1 MIKAKSNSQAKVG
14 FPYSSS
20 LEAKQLAYAKQL
32 EHVSI
37 NERIQLASNKL
48 VREGELMNMTQ
59 AEIMNRLR
67 LLQEELKKQNVQAG
81 LIPFNKT
88 SSPISWLEQVEEKAS
103 RTPSTGARSRTHS
116 LGSLFQEMATKE
128 LKKTPPIK
136 TKERKPSKLE
146 DEIKKTKE
154 KIEGKARAKSLDVD
168 HQVGHSK
175 AEKNARHYKKVES
188 EYSTLFDNKED
199 FKNAMKIVNELP
211 SNKKVEYMSQ
221 KIASGRK

>member
-1 MIKAKSNSQAKVG
+1 MNKVKSTHL
-14 FPYSSS
+14 YSSS

-32 EHVSI
+32 KQVSI

-103 RTPSTGARSRTHS
+103 RAPSIEARSRTQS
-116 LGSLFQEMATKE
+116 LNALFQEMATKE
-128 LKKTPPIK
+128 LKKTPPIEA
-136 TKERKPSKLE
+136 KEGKPDKLK

-154 KIEGKARAKSLDVD
+154 KIEGKAKARSKSLDDVD
-168 HQVGHSK
+168 HQVGHSQ
-175 AEKNARHYKKVES
+175 AEKNANNYQKVRAA
-188 EYSTLFDNKED
+188 YSKLFGDEEE
-199 FKNAMKIVNELP
+199 FKNAMNIVNKLP
-211 SNKKVEYMSQ
+211 SNKKVEYMSN
-221 KIASGRK
+221 KIANNKK